1 MPSCP
6 VAVSPF
12 TSGTTSG
19 MPSTSRKAD
28 DLSTHRAPPATAAG
42 TRSLL
47 AAVPTEKKHRSSSP
61 EPSASRVAS
70 STTSSRSP
78 YGTDDPAERSDANAR
93 TSSKPRS
100 ASSSRTTGPTAPVAP
115 TTPIRGSVMRANR
128 LGAVQ
133 LERLVQRP
141 DRLLDLLPRHE
152 EPDLDR
158 RGRDELRLDAEL
170 LERRERLRGDPW
182 MAPHA
187 RADDAHLSEVVAA
200 RQLHVEP
207 VENRIRLAAVGRR
220 EDDLVSGLDD
230 GVDIHASV
238 GEGLEE
244 PRRAHALDAVDRL
257 LSAMGD
263 A

>member
-6 VAVSPF
+6 VADSPF

-47 AAVPTEKKHRSSSP
+47 AAVPTEKKHRASSP

-70 STTSSRSP
+70 STMSSRSP

-100 ASSSRTTGPTAPVAP
+100 ASNSRTTGPTAPVAP

-128 LGAVQ
+128 LGAVE
-133 LERLVQRP
+133 LERLVECLY
-141 DRLLDLLPRHE
+141 RLLDLPACHE

-158 RGRDELRLDAEL
+158 RGRNELGHDAAL
-170 LERRERLRGDPW
+170 LARRDCLRGIPG

-187 RADDAHLSEVVAA
+187 CSDYAHLPKVVAA
-200 RQLHVEP
+200 RPLHAEP
-207 VENRIRLAAVGRR
+207 VEHCIRLAAIGRG
-220 EDDLVSGLDD
+220 EDDLVPGLDD
-230 GVDIHASV
+230 GVDVNACV
-238 GEGLEE
+238 RERLEE
-244 PRRAHALDAVDRL
+244 PRRAHALDAIDRL
-257 LSAMGD
+257 LPAVGD